1 MSKKKKVKGATHSA
15 SSREPASP
23 PDDAARAEADQIY
36 RSETAAAPS
45 IDLMEAPGTDAE
57 SDMSVSEFER
67 KEEEVPPPP
76 PSKLDA
82 LVQSGTG
89 LPETTLLILRGLM
102 ESSYEQQERNLVS
115 LKKLLE
121 CRTPQD
127 FAELQRNLLR
137 HNLESFLSLWSTL
150 LHRSAWAAG
159 AWQPH

>member
-23 PDDAARAEADQIY
+23 PDDGARAEADKIY
-36 RSETAAAPS
+36 RSETVAAPS
-45 IDLMEAPGTDAE
+45 IDLMEAAPDADAE
-57 SDMSVSEFER
+57 SDMSEFER

>member
-23 PDDAARAEADQIY
+23 PDDAARAEADKIY
-36 RSETAAAPS
+36 RSETVAAPT
-45 IDLMEAPGTDAE
+45 IDSMEAAPGADAE
-57 SDMSVSEFER
+57 SDMSEFER
-67 KEEEVPPPP
+67 KEEEVPPAS
-76 PSKLDA
+76 PSKVEV
-82 LVQSGTG
+82 LVQSGTA
-89 LPETTLLILRGLM
+89 LSETTLLILRGLM

-127 FAELQRNLLR
+127 FSELQRNLLR
-137 HNLESFLSLWSTL
+137 DNLESFLSLWSTL

-159 AWQPH
+159 TWQPY